1 MPAYEFD
8 ASRAM
13 LKNPDMF
20 QRFTV
25 PDGPGEPLAAAGL
38 AADTDLI
45 VIERGGESCAFTVR
59 QMAYHHLAQGTLG
72 GEPYVLTF

>member
-8 ASRAM
+8 AGRAM

-25 PDGPGEPLAAAGL
+25 PDGPGEPLASSGL
-38 AADTDLI
+38 APETDLI
-45 VIERGGESCAFTVR
+45 VIERGGEARAFTVR
-59 QMAYHHLAQGTLG
+59 QMAYHHLAQGVLG
-72 GEPYVLTF
+72 AEPYVLAF